1 MGLVTVGVRVVS
13 LGNTLLT
20 ATLFGTG
27 DVLEAFFIA
36 YLLPSFLMS
45 VVAGSFTSALIPTY
59 IQVRERQGD
68 EAVRKLVSQVMVL
81 GIGLLCATG
90 ALLALSS
97 SYLLPLL
104 GSGFGAEK
112 MALTQRL
119 FFLLLPVI
127 LIRGLATICVTVLN
141 ASERFALV
149 AVCPVTVPLASI
161 IALLAWHSTLG
172 IYALAIGTVVGFI
185 LELVILVWGLKRLKF
200 ALIPRWHDNSP
211 AIRQVIRQYL
221 PMVAGALLMS
231 GTALVDCAMAAM
243 LDPGSVASLNYGNR
257 IVGVILVIA
266 TTALGTAVFPSFSK
280 LVSVGDW
287 LEIRRLLKTY
297 SGLILSVTI
306 PLALLL
312 AFTSEPLVRLLFERG
327 EFSET
332 DTQLVARIQAVYGL
346 QMPFY
351 VCGILFVR
359 LISSMMSN
367 HILFLGSFMNLLLNI
382 VLNYLFMQYFG
393 VVGIALSTV
402 CVYFFSF
409 GFLVSMVY
417 RNLRRITH

>member
-1 MGLVTVGVRVVS
+1 MGLVTAGVRVVS

-36 YLLPSFLMS
+36 YLLPSFLIS
-45 VVAGSFTSALIPTY
+45 VVAGAFTSALIPTY

-68 EAVRKLVSQVMVL
+68 EAARKLASQVMVL
-81 GIGLLCATG
+81 VIGLLCVTG

-97 SYLLPLL
+97 SSLLPFL

-149 AVCPVTVPLASI
+149 AVGPVTVPLASI

-185 LELVILVWGLKRLKF
+185 FELVILAWGLKRLKF
-200 ALIPRWHDNSP
+200 ALIPRWHANSP

-221 PMVAGALLMS
+221 PMVAGAFLMS
-231 GTALVDCAMAAM
+231 GTTLVDGAMAAM

-257 IVGVILVIA
+257 IISVILAIA

-280 LVSVGDW
+280 LVSDGHW

-297 SGLILSVTI
+297 SGLILSVTV
-306 PLALLL
+306 PLALLF
-312 AFTSEPLVRLLFERG
+312 AFTSEPLIRLLFERG

-332 DTQLVARIQAVYGL
+332 DTQLVGRIQAVYGL

-359 LISSMMSN
+359 LISSMMCN
-367 HILFLGSFMNLLLNI
+367 HILMLACLMNLFLNILLNYI
-382 VLNYLFMQYFG
+382 FMQYFD

-402 CVYFFSF
+402 FVYIFSL
-409 GFLVSMVY
+409 GFVAMMAY
-417 RNLRRITH
+417 RNIRRIAH